1 MKTSTLFAALSA
13 AAMTLCTAAAAAQ
26 TVQAAPQA
34 ATPAPGTPWSLDD
47 CIGYAL
53 HNNVGV
59 QQQALQVEQTDVK
72 LSTSKYSRLPDLSAS
87 VGYNATFGRGTS
99 DDNIRKTGTIQSG
112 SFDVGASMPLSST
125 DSASTA
131 KSRAASS
138 TSPPP
143 CRIWNAHAK
152 TCQSTS

>member
-53 HNNVGV
+53 HNN
-59 QQQALQVEQTDVK
+59 AA
-72 LSTSKYSRLPDLSAS
+72 YS
-87 VGYNATFGRGTS
+87 
-99 DDNIRKTGTIQSG
+99 
-112 SFDVGASMPLSST
+112 
-125 DSASTA
+125 
-131 KSRAASS
+131 SR
-138 TSPPP
+138 P
-143 CRIWNAHAK
+143 CRWSRP
-152 TCQSTS
+152 T

>member
-1 MKTSTLFAALSA
+1 MHRSMKTSTLF
-13 AAMTLCTAAAAAQ
+13 
-26 TVQAAPQA
+26 A

-112 SFDVGASMPLSST
+112 S
-125 DSASTA
+125 
-131 KSRAASS
+131 RAASS

>member
-112 SFDVGASMPLSST
+112 SFDGPACPSST

>member
-26 TVQAAPQA
+26 SVQSAPQA
-34 ATPAPGTPWSLDD
+34 EAPAPGTPWSLDD

-112 SFDVGASMPLSST
+112 
-125 DSASTA
+125 
-131 KSRAASS
+131 
-138 TSPPP
+138 
-143 CRIWNAHAK
+143 
-152 TCQSTS
+152 

>member
-59 QQQALQVEQTDVK
+59 QQQALQVEQTDVNC
-72 LSTSKYSRLPDLSAS
+72 LPP
-87 VGYNATFGRGTS
+87 N
-99 DDNIRKTGTIQSG
+99 
-112 SFDVGASMPLSST
+112 
-125 DSASTA
+125 TA
-131 KSRAASS
+131 GCP
-138 TSPPP
+138 T
-143 CRIWNAHAK
+143 
-152 TCQSTS
+152 